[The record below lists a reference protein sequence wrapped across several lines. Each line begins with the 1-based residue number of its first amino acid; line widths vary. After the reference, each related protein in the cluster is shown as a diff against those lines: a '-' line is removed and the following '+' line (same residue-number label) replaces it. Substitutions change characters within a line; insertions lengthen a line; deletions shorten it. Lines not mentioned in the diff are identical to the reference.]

1 MKLSENNVVKTLN
14 NLEEI
19 KEKAITLII
28 EMGYKK
34 SIDKENLILL
44 KNPEDNLLIVRNP
57 LFGEEYKIPIGYFL
71 DEEGKHENEFKEKK
85 EKQDALNSIRLR
97 PYIK

>member
-19 KEKAITLII
+19 KDKAIALII

-34 SIDKENLILL
+34 SIDRENLILL
-44 KNPEDNLLIVRNP
+44 KSPESNLLIIRNP
-57 LFGEEYKIPIGYFL
+57 LFGEEYKIPLGYFL
-71 DEEGKHENEFKEKK
+71 DEDGKHENEFKEKK
-85 EKQDALNSIRLR
+85 EKQDRLDLER
-97 PYIK
+97 IKQYIK